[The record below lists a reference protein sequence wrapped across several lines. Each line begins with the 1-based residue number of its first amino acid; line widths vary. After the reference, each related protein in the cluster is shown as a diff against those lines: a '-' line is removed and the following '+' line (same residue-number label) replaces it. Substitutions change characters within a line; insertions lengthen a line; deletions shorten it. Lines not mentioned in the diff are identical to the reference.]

1 MKLHWIAVV
10 LLGLASSVQSKSS
23 FTEVEA
29 VPPEE
34 ITKSWRAEIT
44 LSGTLEGYAL
54 NGANSVTL
62 IDGFGSFAECQKQ
75 TEAIVQAL
83 MNAAKSANNGNWIG
97 RGPSVGFGCHKLDM
111 FMH

>member
-1 MKLHWIAVV
+1 MARSNFSKRHLVKYLEREMRMKLHLIAV

-29 VPPEE
+29 VPSEE

-44 LSGTLEGYAL
+44 LSGKLEGYAF

-62 IDGFGSFAECQKQ
+62 IDGFGSFVECQSRLK
-75 TEAIVQAL
+75 
-83 MNAAKSANNGNWIG
+83 K
-97 RGPSVGFGCHKLDM
+97 
-111 FMH
+111 